1 MLQPQTTIS
10 PPRLND
16 FRCQLLLA
24 AFYLILVCAWSLG
37 IAFNG
42 APDESTHFFLL
53 EFLYKFHSLPAAIE
67 PREPMLGMISGRT
80 WQLGEFWYHGL
91 PFPHVLGAWLTAKI
105 GGWFLPTDMLYIAAR
120 SFNWIL
126 GSVFICA
133 LFRTARSLG
142 STLLVSALI
151 AISVSL
157 IPQVTFVFSYLNSD
171 GYGLASIALM
181 LSTLVSFTHSPT
193 RKRAL
198 YLGLAI
204 GMMLMAKLYFLP
216 ALVFT
221 AVTLMVNRAFNNE
234 RLFAH
239 LPTALVA
246 AIVVAAPMLFLVYV
260 NYGEISGVSG
270 QIDFVNMHKLNPAAG
285 FGTCYIFCN
294 GQILNHSNLIPW
306 LGLTLTSYFS
316 VTGWM
321 NIFIANFYYTVAALV
336 FLTIVFASIYQARRV
351 IKSEA
356 TKAVVV
362 DFILPVVMI
371 LGLYPA
377 MILLSLVA
385 SQNSLPQP
393 QGRYLFVTIP
403 FLGFLLSI
411 TSQRL
416 VERKNHEQI

>member
-1 MLQPQTTIS
+1 
-10 PPRLND
+10 
-16 FRCQLLLA
+16 
-24 AFYLILVCAWSLG
+24 
-37 IAFNG
+37 
-42 APDESTHFFLL
+42 
-53 EFLYKFHSLPAAIE
+53 
-67 PREPMLGMISGRT
+67 
-80 WQLGEFWYHGL
+80 
-91 PFPHVLGAWLTAKI
+91 
-105 GGWFLPTDMLYIAAR
+105 
-120 SFNWIL
+120 
-126 GSVFICA
+126 
-133 LFRTARSLG
+133 
-142 STLLVSALI
+142 
-151 AISVSL
+151 
-157 IPQVTFVFSYLNSD
+157 
-171 GYGLASIALM
+171 
-181 LSTLVSFTHSPT
+181 
-193 RKRAL
+193 
-198 YLGLAI
+198 
-204 GMMLMAKLYFLP
+204 
-216 ALVFT
+216 
-221 AVTLMVNRAFNNE
+221 
-234 RLFAH
+234 
-239 LPTALVA
+239 
-246 AIVVAAPMLFLVYV
+246 
-260 NYGEISGVSG
+260 
-270 QIDFVNMHKLNPAAG
+270 MHKLNPAAG

>member
-1 MLQPQTTIS
+1 VLQPQTFNS

-24 AFYLILVCAWSLG
+24 AFYLVLVCAWSLG

-53 EFLYKFHSLPAAIE
+53 EFLNKFHALPAAVE
-67 PREPMLGMISGRT
+67 PREPLLGIISGRT
-80 WQLGEFWYHGL
+80 WQPGEFWYHGL
-91 PFPHVLGAWLTAKI
+91 PFPHVLGALLTTKI
-105 GGWFLPTDMLYIAAR
+105 GGWLLPGDMLYIAAR

-126 GSVFICA
+126 GAVFICA

-142 STLLVSALI
+142 SPLVISVLI
-151 AISVSL
+151 AMSVAL

-171 GYGLASIALM
+171 GYGLASIAVM

-221 AVTLMVNRAFNNE
+221 ATTLIVTRAFRNE

-239 LPTALVA
+239 FPTSVIA
-246 AIVVAAPMLFLVYV
+246 AFLVAAPMLISVYL

-270 QIDFVNMHKLNPAAG
+270 QIDFVKMHKLNPAAG
-285 FGTCYIFCN
+285 YGTCYIFCN
-294 GQILNHSNLIPW
+294 GQALNYNNLLPW

-321 NIFIANFYYTVAALV
+321 NIFIPAFYYTVAASIFSL
-336 FLTIVFASIYQARRV
+336 IVFTSLYQARRV
-351 IKSEA
+351 DKSEPGQDMII
-356 TKAVVV
+356 

-377 MILLSLVA
+377 MILLSLIA

-411 TSQRL
+411 TTQRL
-416 VERKNHEQI
+416 MARRNHAQI